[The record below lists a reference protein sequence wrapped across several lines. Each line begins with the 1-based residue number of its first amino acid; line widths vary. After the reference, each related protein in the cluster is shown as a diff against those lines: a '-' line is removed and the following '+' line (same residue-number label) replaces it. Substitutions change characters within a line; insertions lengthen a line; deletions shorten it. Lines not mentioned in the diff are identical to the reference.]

1 MPDSFILTF
10 GTTFMSMVKIFF
22 IVLIAGACVRK
33 NIISQEH
40 LSGLSTATVDVFL
53 PCLIFT
59 NILFGLKP
67 DEFTIWW
74 VLPIVAIVMSV
85 LGLGIAAVFFIREL
99 PEKMN
104 MLPIAF
110 VQNSGY
116 LVLPIGAVLFADQF
130 ELFSIYVFLY
140 ILGQNPIMWS
150 VGKYMTTSDPNAK
163 LEWRGLI
170 TPPLISILISL
181 IVVLTGVRDLII
193 VSPEEMNLV
202 RKIIRGLLDAIQ
214 LIGEATVPV
223 ALFVLGG
230 MLGGIVLK
238 IRFYLWDMVRVVIVK
253 FILIP
258 LFTLAGLYYFNLGE
272 TYPLMAVFLVIQAAA
287 APAVAIM
294 LQIKRYGGD
303 EQKVGSILLV
313 SYVVCLV
320 ALPIWVAIWQSINPP
335 ILN

>member
-1 MPDSFILTF
+1 MPGTFGLAF
-10 GTTFMSMVKIFF
+10 GTTFFSMIKIFF

-74 VLPIVAIVMSV
+74 VLPIVAVVMSV
-85 LGLGIAAVFFIREL
+85 LGLGIIALFFVREL
-99 PEKMN
+99 PDKMN

-116 LVLPIGAVLFADQF
+116 LVLPIGAVLFPDQF
-130 ELFSIYVFLY
+130 ELFSVYVFLY

-150 VGKYMTTSDPNAK
+150 VGKYMTTSDPTAK

-170 TPPLISILISL
+170 TPPLVSILVSL
-181 IVVLTGVRDLII
+181 VVVFTGLRDFMV
-193 VSPEEMNLV
+193 VSPEKMNLFHQT
-202 RKIIRGLLDAIQ
+202 IRGLLDAIQ
-214 LIGEATVPV
+214 LIGDATVPV

-230 MLGGIVLK
+230 MLGGIALK
-238 IRFYLWDMVRVVIVK
+238 IRPYLWDTIRVLIVK
-253 FILIP
+253 FLLIP
-258 LFTLAGLYYFNLGE
+258 FFTLAGLYYFNLGD
-272 TYPLMAVFLVIQAAA
+272 THPLMAVCLVIQGAA

-313 SYVVCLV
+313 SYAVCLV
-320 ALPIWVAIWQSINPP
+320 VLPIWVAIWQLIK
-335 ILN
+335 

>member
-1 MPDSFILTF
+1 MPGTFVLAF
-10 GTTFMSMVKIFF
+10 GTTFFSMIKIFF
-22 IVLIAGACVRK
+22 IVLIAGACVRR

-53 PCLIFT
+53 PCLILT

-67 DEFTIWW
+67 DELTIWW

-85 LGLGIAAVFFIREL
+85 FGLGIVALFFIREL

-104 MLPIAF
+104 MLPIGF

-116 LVLPIGAVLFADQF
+116 LVLPIGAVLFPEQF
-130 ELFSIYVFLY
+130 ELFSVYVFLY

-163 LEWRGLI
+163 VEWKGLI
-170 TPPLISILISL
+170 TPPLVS
-181 IVVLTGVRDLII
+181 IVVSLVIVFTGIRDLII
-193 VSPEEMNLV
+193 VAPEKMDLF
-202 RKIIRGLLDAIQ
+202 RKIVRGLLDAIQ

-230 MLGGIVLK
+230 MLGGITLK
-238 IRFYLWDMVRVVIVK
+238 IRPYLWDTVRLIIVK

-258 LFTLAGLYYFNLGE
+258 VFTLTGLCYFHLGE
-272 TYPLMAVFLVIQAAA
+272 THPLMAVCLVIQAAA

-313 SYVVCLV
+313 TYVVCLV
-320 ALPIWVAIWQSINPP
+320 MLPIWVAIWQTFS
-335 ILN
+335 

>member
-1 MPDSFILTF
+1 MPDSFMLAF
-10 GTTFMSMVKIFF
+10 GTTFFSMIKIFF

-33 NIISQEH
+33 NIITQEH
-40 LSGLSTATVDVFL
+40 LTGLSTATVDVFL

-85 LGLGIAAVFFIREL
+85 LGLGIVALLFIREL

-104 MLPIAF
+104 MLPIGF

-116 LVLPIGAVLFADQF
+116 LVLPIGAVLFPDQF
-130 ELFSIYVFLY
+130 ELFSVYVFLY

-150 VGKYMTTSDPNAK
+150 VGKYMMTSDPSARMDWK
-163 LEWRGLI
+163 GLV
-170 TPPLISILISL
+170 TPPLVS
-181 IVVLTGVRDLII
+181 IVVSLLFVVTGFRDLLII
-193 VSPEEMNLV
+193 PDGEMGLV
-202 RKIIRGLLDAIQ
+202 QKTIRGLLDAIA
-214 LIGEATVPV
+214 LIGDATVPV

-230 MLGGIVLK
+230 MLGGITLK
-238 IRFYLWDMVRVVIVK
+238 IRPYLWDTVRVSFVK

-258 LFTLAGLYYFNLGE
+258 IFTLAGLYYFDLGA
-272 TYPLMAVFLVIQAAA
+272 TQPLMAVCLVIQAAA

-294 LQIKRYGGD
+294 LQIKRYGGE

-313 SYVVCLV
+313 TYVICLV
-320 ALPIWVAIWQSINPP
+320 AMPVWVAIWQSTNP
-335 ILN
+335 